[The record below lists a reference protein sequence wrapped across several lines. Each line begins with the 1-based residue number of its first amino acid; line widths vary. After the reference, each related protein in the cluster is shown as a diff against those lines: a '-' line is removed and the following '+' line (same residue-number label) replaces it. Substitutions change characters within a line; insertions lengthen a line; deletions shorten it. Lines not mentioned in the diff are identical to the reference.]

1 MKPEITKNESK
12 LTILSFSCPKGTVA
26 ETILDLAAHAG
37 EYLRIWLDDDL
48 TYSLDK
54 HANHYWQIAELQMPH
69 QTYVNIDTGEVD
81 EQGLPVTVS
90 EPVPIELPTVRL
102 FDIEKGE

>member
-1 MKPEITKNESK
+1 MKPEIIRNGSK
-12 LTILSFSCPKGTVA
+12 LTILSFSCPRGIVP
-26 ETILDLAAHAG
+26 ETILDLATHAG

-69 QTYVNIDTGEVD
+69 QTYLNIDTGEVD
-81 EQGLPVTVS
+81 EQGLSITVS
-90 EPVPIELPTVRL
+90 EPVPIELPIIRL
-102 FDIEKGE
+102 FDIEEGK